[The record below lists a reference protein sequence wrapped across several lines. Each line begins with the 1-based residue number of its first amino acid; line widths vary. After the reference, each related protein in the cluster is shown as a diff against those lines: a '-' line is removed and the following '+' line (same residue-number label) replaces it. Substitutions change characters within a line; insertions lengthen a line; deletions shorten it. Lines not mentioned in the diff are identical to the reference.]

1 MAEQQGGSVWSEH
14 VRYPGE
20 RKMQSWIRYS
30 AAALCAAT
38 LFGLAATAGAADHAR
53 SAAKVRPQSIA
64 IQYKFRAPPSNSDCL
79 DALAIHCYGPPQFAT
94 AYNLNTLHKA
104 HIDGRG
110 TTIVIVDPF
119 GSPTIKNDLHQFDQD
134 YGLPDPPGFT
144 ILTPEGAPPAFD
156 PNDDDMTGW
165 AFETTLD
172 VEYAHAFAPGANIV
186 LVVTPVT
193 ETEGV
198 QGFPEIVRAEN
209 YVINH
214 NIGDVIS
221 QSFGA
226 TEETF
231 PNNLSIQL
239 LRGAFINAV
248 LHRVPVLAASGDA
261 GATDF
266 EANLNDLYPTQ
277 VNSWPS
283 SDPLVTS
290 VGGTQLNLDDAGNR
304 LSPDVVWNDGY
315 GASGGGVSAVFPR
328 PLFQTSVR
336 SLVGRN
342 RGTPDI
348 SLSAAV
354 DGSALVYTS
363 FLPGQDG
370 YYLIGGTSEACPEF
384 AGIVAMATQLAG
396 HRLGNLGD
404 KLYNLSRK
412 NLVDVTQGDNS
423 FGPFTNSDGNTYT
436 VVGYPAL
443 PGYDL
448 ATGLGTLDAAKF
460 VPALAH
466 ADDGFWWWL

>member
-1 MAEQQGGSVWSEH
+1 MKSSTRHLAVPACTAVLLGV
-14 VRYPGE
+14 
-20 RKMQSWIRYS
+20 
-30 AAALCAAT
+30 AAS
-38 LFGLAATAGAADHAR
+38 AGAAPFNITIQHAF
-53 SAAKVRPQSIA
+53 A
-64 IQYKFRAPPSNSDCL
+64 APPTNSRCL
-79 DALAIHCYGPPQFAT
+79 AAFGVHCYGPPQFAA
-94 AYNLNTLHKA
+94 AYNLTPLHSA

-110 TTIVIVDPF
+110 TTIVIVDAF
-119 GSPTIKNDLHQFDQD
+119 GSPTIQSDLRKFDQD
-134 YGLPDPPGFT
+134 YGLPDPPSLQ
-144 ILTPEGAPPAFD
+144 ILQPVGAPPPFD
-156 PNDDDMTGW
+156 ATNSDMVNW
-165 AFETTLD
+165 AFETSLD

-186 LVVTPVT
+186 LVETPVS

-214 NIGDVIS
+214 DIGDVIS

-231 PNNLSIQL
+231 PSDLSILL
-239 LRGAFINAV
+239 LRGALINAALHGVTV
-248 LHRVPVLAASGDA
+248 LGASGDF

-266 EANLNDLYPTQ
+266 ELNLTDLYPTQ

-290 VGGTQLNLDDAGNR
+290 VGGTQLLLDDAGNR
-304 LSPDVVWNDGY
+304 LAPDVVWNDGF
-315 GASGGGVSAVFPR
+315 GASGGGISSVFSR

-336 SLVGRN
+336 PLVGRW

-348 SLSAAV
+348 SMSAAV
-354 DGSALVYTS
+354 DGAALVYTS
-363 FLPGQDG
+363 FLPGGAG
-370 YYLIGGTSEACPEF
+370 YYLIGGTSEATPEF

-396 HRLGNLGD
+396 HRLGLLGN
-404 KLYNLSRK
+404 KLYGLSKR
-412 NLVDVTQGDNS
+412 NLVDVTTGDNS

-448 ATGLGTLDAAKF
+448 SSGLGTLDASKF

-466 ADDGFWWWL
+466 ARDF

>member
-1 MAEQQGGSVWSEH
+1 M
-14 VRYPGE
+14 
-20 RKMQSWIRYS
+20 KSWIRS
-30 AAALCAAT
+30 ATVPVCAAV
-38 LFGLAATAGAADHAR
+38 LCGLSSAAGAAPYNITIRHA
-53 SAAKVRPQSIA
+53 
-64 IQYKFRAPPSNSDCL
+64 FGAPPVNSLCL
-79 DALAIHCYGPPQFAT
+79 SAIGVHCYGPPQFAK
-94 AYNLNTLHKA
+94 AYNLTALHSNG
-104 HIDGRG
+104 IDGRG
-110 TTIVIVDPF
+110 TTIVIVDAF
-119 GSPTIKNDLHQFDQD
+119 GSPTIQADLHKFDQD
-134 YGLPDPPGFT
+134 YGLPDPPSLK
-144 ILTPEGAPPAFD
+144 ILHPVGAPPAFD
-156 PNDDDMTGW
+156 PNNSDMVGW

-186 LVVTPVT
+186 LVETPVS

-198 QGFPEIVRAEN
+198 QGFPEIVSAEN

-231 PNNLSIQL
+231 PSPLSIQL
-239 LRGAFINAV
+239 LRGAFLNAALHGVTV
-248 LHRVPVLAASGDA
+248 LGASGDY
-261 GATDF
+261 GATDY
-266 EANLNDLYPTQ
+266 ELNLSDLYPMQ

-283 SDPLVTS
+283 TDPLVTS
-290 VGGTQLNLDDAGNR
+290 VGGTQLILDDSGNR

-315 GASGGGVSAVFPR
+315 GASGGGVSSVFLR
-328 PLFQTSVR
+328 PLFQLGVR
-336 SLVGRN
+336 SLTGRW

-363 FLPGQDG
+363 FVPGQAG
-370 YYLIGGTSEACPEF
+370 YYLIGGTSEATPEF
-384 AGIVAMATQLAG
+384 AGIVAMATQVAG
-396 HRLGNLGD
+396 HRLGLLGG
-404 KLYNLSRK
+404 KLYSLSRR

-423 FGPFTNSDGNTYT
+423 FGPFQNSDGNTYT

-448 ATGLGTLDAAKF
+448 ASGLGTLDASKF

-466 ADDGFWWWL
+466 APDF

>member
-1 MAEQQGGSVWSEH
+1 M
-14 VRYPGE
+14 
-20 RKMQSWIRYS
+20 KSWIRCS
-30 AAALCAAT
+30 TASVCAAV
-38 LFGLAATAGAADHAR
+38 LFGLAVSAGAAEQGR
-53 SAAKVRPQSIA
+53 SAAKVRPFNIT
-64 IQYKFRAPPSNSDCL
+64 IQHRFTAPPTNTVCL
-79 DALAIHCYGPPQFAT
+79 TQLAVHCYGPPQFAT
-94 AYNLNTLHKA
+94 AYNLTALHNA

-110 TTIVIVDPF
+110 TTIVIVDAF
-119 GSPTIKNDLHQFDQD
+119 GSPTIQSDLHKFDQD
-134 YGLPDPPGFT
+134 YGLPDPPSLK
-144 ILTPEGAPPAFD
+144 ILQPVGAPPAFD
-156 PNDDDMTGW
+156 PNDSDMTGW

-172 VEYAHAFAPGANIV
+172 VEYAHAFAPGAAIV
-186 LVVTPVT
+186 LVETPVS

-231 PNNLSIQL
+231 PHDLAILL
-239 LRGAFINAV
+239 LRGALINAA
-248 LHRVPVLAASGDA
+248 LHRVPVLSASGDN

-266 EANLNDLYPTQ
+266 ELNLSDLYPMQ

-290 VGGTQLNLDDAGNR
+290 IGGTQLLLDDSGHR
-304 LSPDVVWNDGY
+304 LSPDVVWNDGF
-315 GASGGGVSAVFPR
+315 GASGGGVSSVFPR
-328 PLFQTSVR
+328 PLFQTGVR
-336 SLVGRN
+336 SLVGRW

-354 DGSALVYTS
+354 DGSALVYIS
-363 FLPGQDG
+363 FLPGQEG
-370 YYLIGGTSEACPEF
+370 YYLIGGTSEATPEF
-384 AGIVAMATQLAG
+384 AGIVAMATQVAG
-396 HRLGNLGD
+396 HRLGLLGD
-404 KLYNLSRK
+404 KLYGLAKK
-412 NLVDVTQGDNS
+412 NLVDVTKGDNS

-448 ATGLGTLDAAKF
+448 SSGLGTLDAAKF

-466 ADDGFWWWL
+466 AAD

>member
-1 MAEQQGGSVWSEH
+1 MKDSM
-14 VRYPGE
+14 RYLAMPVCT
-20 RKMQSWIRYS
+20 
-30 AAALCAAT
+30 AALLGIAAS
-38 LFGLAATAGAADHAR
+38 AGASPFNITIQHAFT
-53 SAAKVRPQSIA
+53 V
-64 IQYKFRAPPSNSDCL
+64 PPTNSRCL
-79 DALAIHCYGPPQFAT
+79 EALGVHCYGPPQFAA
-94 AYNLNTLHKA
+94 AYNLTPLHRA

-110 TTIVIVDPF
+110 TTIVIVDAF
-119 GSPTIKNDLHQFDQD
+119 GSPTIQNDLHQFDQD
-134 YGLPDPPGFT
+134 YGLPDPPSLQ
-144 ILTPEGAPPAFD
+144 ILQPVGTPPPFD
-156 PNDDDMTGW
+156 VTSSDMVNW

-172 VEYAHAFAPGANIV
+172 VEYAHAFAPGAKIV
-186 LVVTPVT
+186 LVETPVS
-193 ETEGV
+193 ETEGE
-198 QGFPEIVRAEN
+198 QGFPEIVSAEN

-231 PNNLSIQL
+231 PSKLSILL
-239 LRGAFINAV
+239 LRGALINAA
-248 LHRVPVLAASGDA
+248 LHGVTVLAASGDF

-266 EANLNDLYPTQ
+266 ELNLSDLYPTP

-290 VGGTQLNLDDAGNR
+290 VGGTQLLLDDAGNR
-304 LSPDVVWNDGY
+304 LAPDVVWNDGF
-315 GASGGGVSAVFPR
+315 GAGGGGVSSVFPR

-336 SLVGRN
+336 PLVGRS

-348 SLSAAV
+348 SMSAAV

-363 FLPGQDG
+363 FLPGGAG
-370 YYLIGGTSEACPEF
+370 YYLIGGTSEATPEL

-396 HRLGNLGD
+396 HRLGLLGN
-404 KLYNLSRK
+404 KLYGLSRR

-423 FGPFTNSDGNTYT
+423 FGPFKNSDGNTYT

-448 ATGLGTLDAAKF
+448 A
-460 VPALAH
+460 
-466 ADDGFWWWL
+466 

>member
-1 MAEQQGGSVWSEH
+1 M
-14 VRYPGE
+14 
-20 RKMQSWIRYS
+20 KSWISY
-30 AAALCAAT
+30 AAVPVCGAVLC
-38 LFGLAATAGAADHAR
+38 GLSIAAGAA
-53 SAAKVRPQSIA
+53 PLNIT
-64 IQYKFRAPPSNSDCL
+64 IQHKFSAPPTNTQCL
-79 DALAIHCYGPPQFAT
+79 ADLAVHCYGPPQFSK
-94 AYNLNTLHKA
+94 AYNLTPLHSKG
-104 HIDGRG
+104 IDGRG
-110 TTIVIVDPF
+110 TTIVIVDAF
-119 GSPTIKNDLHQFDQD
+119 GSPTIQADLQKFDKD
-134 YGLPDPPGFT
+134 YGLPDPPSLK
-144 ILTPEGAPPAFD
+144 ILQPVGKPPAFD
-156 PNDDDMTGW
+156 PNNSDMVGW

-172 VEYAHAFAPGANIV
+172 VEYAHAFAPGAAIV
-186 LVVTPVT
+186 LVETPVS

-209 YVINH
+209 YVIDH

-231 PNNLSIQL
+231 PSPLSILL
-239 LRGAFINAV
+239 LRGAFINAA
-248 LHRVPVLAASGDA
+248 LHRVTVLGASGDY
-261 GATDF
+261 GATDY
-266 EANLNDLYPTQ
+266 ELNLTDLYPMP

-283 SDPLVTS
+283 TDPLVTS

-315 GASGGGVSAVFPR
+315 GAGGGGVSSLFAR
-328 PLFQTSVR
+328 PLFQWGVR
-336 SLVGRN
+336 SLTGRW

-363 FLPGQDG
+363 FVPGQAG

-384 AGIVAMATQLAG
+384 AGIVAMATQIAG
-396 HRLGNLGD
+396 HRLGVLGE
-404 KLYNLSRK
+404 KLYSLTRR

-423 FGPFTNSDGNTYT
+423 FGPFTNTDGNTYT

-448 ATGLGTLDAAKF
+448 ASGLGTLDASKF

-466 ADDGFWWWL
+466 APNF

>member
-1 MAEQQGGSVWSEH
+1 MKTST
-14 VRYPGE
+14 RYLAVPACTAVLLGV
-20 RKMQSWIRYS
+20 
-30 AAALCAAT
+30 AAS
-38 LFGLAATAGAADHAR
+38 AGAAPFNITLQHAF
-53 SAAKVRPQSIA
+53 A
-64 IQYKFRAPPSNSDCL
+64 APPTNSRCL
-79 DALAIHCYGPPQFAT
+79 AALGVHCYGPPQFAA
-94 AYNLNTLHKA
+94 AYNLTPLHDA

-110 TTIVIVDPF
+110 TTIVIVDAF
-119 GSPTIKNDLHQFDQD
+119 GSPTIQNDLHKFDQY
-134 YGLPDPPGFT
+134 YGLPDPPSLQ
-144 ILTPEGAPPAFD
+144 ILQPVGTPPPFD
-156 PNDDDMTGW
+156 VTNSDMVNW
-165 AFETTLD
+165 AFETSLD

-186 LVVTPVT
+186 LVETPVS

-231 PNNLSIQL
+231 PSDLSILL
-239 LRGAFINAV
+239 LRGALINAALHGVTV
-248 LHRVPVLAASGDA
+248 LGASGDF

-266 EANLNDLYPTQ
+266 ELNLTDLYPTQ

-290 VGGTQLNLDDAGNR
+290 VGGTQLLLDDAGNR
-304 LSPDVVWNDGY
+304 LAPDVVWNDGF
-315 GASGGGVSAVFPR
+315 GASGGGISSVFSR

-336 SLVGRN
+336 PLVGRW

-348 SLSAAV
+348 SMSAAV

-363 FLPGQDG
+363 FLPGGAG
-370 YYLIGGTSEACPEF
+370 YYLIGGTSEATPEF

-396 HRLGNLGD
+396 HRLGLLGN
-404 KLYNLSRK
+404 KLYGLSKR
-412 NLVDVTQGDNS
+412 NLVDVTTGDNS

-448 ATGLGTLDAAKF
+448 SSGLGTLDASKF

-466 ADDGFWWWL
+466 ASDF

>member
-1 MAEQQGGSVWSEH
+1 M
-14 VRYPGE
+14 
-20 RKMQSWIRYS
+20 KSWIRCS
-30 AAALCAAT
+30 TAPVCAAV
-38 LFGLAATAGAADHAR
+38 LCGMAVSAGAAGQGQG
-53 SAAKVRPQSIA
+53 AAKIRPFNVH
-64 IQYKFRAPPSNSDCL
+64 IQHKFNAPPTNTQCL
-79 DALAIHCYGPPQFAT
+79 AALDVHCYGPPQFAK
-94 AYNLNTLHKA
+94 AYNLTPLHSNG
-104 HIDGRG
+104 IDGRG
-110 TTIVIVDPF
+110 TTIVIVDAF
-119 GSPTIKNDLHQFDQD
+119 GSPTIQADLHKFDQD
-134 YGLPDPPGFT
+134 YGLPDPPSLK
-144 ILTPEGAPPAFD
+144 ILQPAGAVPPYD
-156 PNDDDMTGW
+156 VNDSDMVNW

-186 LVVTPVT
+186 LVETPVS

-198 QGFPEIVRAEN
+198 HGFPEIVRAEN

-231 PNNLSIQL
+231 PNDLSILL
-239 LRGAFINAV
+239 LRGALINAA
-248 LHRVPVLAASGDA
+248 LHRVTVLGASGDF
-261 GATDF
+261 GATDY
-266 EANLNDLYPTQ
+266 ELNLTDLYPTQ

-290 VGGTQLNLDDAGNR
+290 VGGTQLLLDDAGNR
-304 LSPDVVWNDGY
+304 LRPDVVWNDGF
-315 GASGGGVSAVFPR
+315 GASGGGVSSVFPR
-328 PLFQTSVR
+328 PLFQISVR
-336 SLVGRN
+336 SLVGRW

-363 FLPGQDG
+363 FIPGQEG
-370 YYLIGGTSEACPEF
+370 YYLIGGTSEATPEF
-384 AGIVAMATQLAG
+384 AGIVAMATQVAG
-396 HRLGNLGD
+396 HRLGLLGN
-404 KLYNLSRK
+404 KLYNLARR

-423 FGPFTNSDGNTYT
+423 YGPFTNSDGNTYT

-448 ATGLGTLDAAKF
+448 SSGLGTLDASKF

-466 ADDGFWWWL
+466 ASDD